1 MRSLKKCWWFLVCL
15 ILVGSVGFTIWHNN
29 GKATIQINTIPKE
42 YVGEFLLERPGGGG
56 ESVIASLILKHRDSE
71 VILFRQ
77 QVGYSYDTM
86 SDALGELSGWTL
98 EFESSSGKIVLINGS
113 SRVELQYT
121 TRKNSDLR

>member
-1 MRSLKKCWWFLVCL
+1 MRSLRKCGWFIVCL

-29 GKATIQINTIPKE
+29 RKVTIQIHTLPKD
-42 YVGEFLLERPGGGG
+42 YVGEFLLERPSGSG
-56 ESVIASLILKHRDSE
+56 ESAIASLILKPRDSE

-86 SDALGELSGWTL
+86 SDALGELGGWTL
-98 EFESSSGKIVLINGS
+98 EFESSSGKILLMKGS

-121 TRKNSDLR
+121 TRTNSDLR